1 MKIRNPFESDSE
13 EYPELTTLIDVMF
26 LLLIFFLL
34 TTSFDQDQKQ
44 NIIEIELPL
53 AQQTRKPVIKN
64 QPVYVMINKSGDY
77 IIDNNH
83 FDRRHIF
90 EELKAQV
97 ARSAD
102 SLVVICGD
110 RSAPYHSIVFV
121 YDMLQ
126 ALGVK
131 HFSHQVQ

>member
-1 MKIRNPFESDSE
+1 MKIRNPFENDSD